1 MTVSNM
7 RMVAFE
13 IHEPQ
18 CVLILGGEAGA
29 LRVRW
34 AEYRDRWCGG
44 TKQMIKAR
52 RKNVLR
58 SVHHVQFDP
67 IERRWRVERDDIGRD
82 VLIIGPRVALL
93 HSVRDESDRYM
104 DDQMADL
111 FGNRGWIAREA
122 ADAAARLAER
132 MGCELE
138 RVAL

>member
-1 MTVSNM
+1 MPESHI

-13 IHEPQ
+13 IHEPH

-34 AEYRDRWCGG
+34 TEYRDRWCGG
-44 TKQMIKAR
+44 MKGMIKAR
-52 RKNVLR
+52 RKNVLHA
-58 SVHHVQFDP
+58 VHSVQFDP
-67 IERRWRVERDDIGRD
+67 IERRWRVERDEIGRD
-82 VLIIGPRVALL
+82 ILIVGPRVALL
-93 HSVRDESDRYM
+93 HSVRDDSDRYI

-122 ADAAARLAER
+122 ADAAASLAER

>member
-1 MTVSNM
+1 MPESHK
-7 RMVAFE
+7 RMMAFE
-13 IHEPQ
+13 IGEPR

-34 AEYRDRWCGG
+34 SQYRDAWCGG

-52 RKNVLR
+52 RKGLLR
-58 SVHHVQFDP
+58 TVHSVQFDP
-67 IERRWRVERDDIGRD
+67 IERRWRVERDEIGRD
-82 VLIIGPRVALL
+82 VLIIGPRIALL
-93 HSVRDESDRYM
+93 HSVRDESDRFM